1 MEVAMS
7 TIDDRNREAIRVAGV
22 GRADTS
28 LVLVTTRFDGS
39 WAW

>member
-7 TIDDRNREAIRVAGV
+7 TIDDRNREAMEVAGV
-22 GRADTS
+22 GSVDTS
-28 LVLVTTRFDGS
+28 LVLITTVVDGS